1 MFSIA
6 KYTLEISQIVRDKN
20 FNVFDFDYDFYTDD
34 LTIKNNFEQKFLD
47 YYMFNEIGFETIG
60 RFKHNLKA
68 KLNTIMPLYKQYYIS
83 EMRTKEIDFML
94 NKDYKETYTRNIDDN
109 SSMTGN
115 NQNIYEDNSKSSDI
129 SDGVSDVS
137 LTKGNLTS
145 TSGNTSNSN
154 DILNSESIR
163 NRNESYTLEGKGNI
177 GITSSAELL
186 EKWRGVMINIDQMII
201 DECHDLFMLV
211 Y

>member
-1 MFSIA
+1 MKTIA
-6 KYTLEISQIVRDKN
+6 KYTLEISQIVSDKY
-20 FNVFDFDYDFYTDD
+20 FKIFDFNYDFYTDD
-34 LTIKNNFEQKFLD
+34 LTIRSNFEQKFLD
-47 YYMFNEIGFETIG
+47 YYMFHEIGFETIG
-60 RFKHNLKA
+60 RFKHSLMA
-68 KLNTIMPLYKQYYIS
+68 KLNTIMPYYKQLYIS
-83 EMRTKEIDFML
+83 EMRSQEIDFML
-94 NKDYKETYTRNIDDN
+94 NKDYKETYTSNIDDQN
-109 SSMTGN
+109 TMSGN
-115 NQNIYEDNSKSSDI
+115 NKNTYEDNTKSSDI

-186 EKWRGVMINIDQMII
+186 EKWRKVMINLDQMII
-201 DECHDLFMLV
+201 EECYDLFMLV

>member
-1 MFSIA
+1 MA
-6 KYTLEISQIVRDKN
+6 KYTLEISQIVKDKY
-20 FNVFDFDYDFYTDD
+20 FKIFDFNYDFYTDD
-34 LTIKNNFEQKFLD
+34 LTIRNNFEQKFLD
-47 YYMFNEIGFETIG
+47 YYMFHEIGFETIG
-60 RFKHNLKA
+60 RFKHSLKA
-68 KLNTIMPLYKQYYIS
+68 KLNTIMPYYKQLYIS
-83 EMRTKEIDFML
+83 EMRTQEIDFML
-94 NKDYKETYTRNIDDN
+94 NKDYKETYSRNIDDQN
-109 SSMTGN
+109 SMTGN
-115 NQNIYEDNSKSSDI
+115 NKNTYEDNSKSSDI

-154 DILNSESIR
+154 DILNSESKR

-201 DECHDLFMLV
+201 EECFDLFMLV

>member
-20 FNVFDFDYDFYTDD
+20 FKIFDFDYDFYTND
-34 LTIKNNFEQKFLD
+34 LTIKKNFEQKFLD

-60 RFKHNLKA
+60 RFKHNLKT

-94 NKDYKETYTRNIDDN
+94 NKDYKETYTRNVDDTN
-109 SSMTGN
+109 SMSGN
-115 NQNIYEDNSKSSDI
+115 NKNTYEDNSKSSDI
-129 SDGVSDVS
+129 NDGVSDVS

-154 DILNSESIR
+154 DIIKSESTS

-201 DECHDLFMLV
+201 EECHDLFMMIF
-211 Y
+211 

>member
-20 FNVFDFDYDFYTDD
+20 FNVFDFDYDFYTND
-34 LTIKNNFEQKFLD
+34 LSIRKNFEQKFLD
-47 YYMFNEIGFETIG
+47 YYMFHEIGFETIP
-60 RFKHNLKA
+60 RFKHNLKS
-68 KLNTIMPLYKQYYIS
+68 KLNTIMPYYKQLYIS
-83 EMRTKEIDFML
+83 EMRTQEIDFML
-94 NKDYKETYTRNIDDN
+94 NKDYKETYTRNIDDLN
-109 SSMTGN
+109 SMTGN
-115 NQNIYEDNSKSSDI
+115 NKNTYEDNSKSSDI